1 MQDLLLNIFLHSIML
16 SRTFNDIYSCEKLIW
31 KSAPQLQ
38 EFRFLRKYLGSI
50 WDWNNLNVKKHWVYF
65 VIRISYIK
73 RSTKNEFSMKDFFC
87 KCDQIRRKLRIW
99 SQLLKKS
106 LMENVGFCAVKKL
119 SCHRW
124 LTGRKYFSLAFF
136 F

>member
-50 WDWNNLNVKKHWVYF
+50 
-65 VIRISYIK
+65 
-73 RSTKNEFSMKDFFC
+73 
-87 KCDQIRRKLRIW
+87 
-99 SQLLKKS
+99 
-106 LMENVGFCAVKKL
+106 
-119 SCHRW
+119 
-124 LTGRKYFSLAFF
+124 
-136 F
+136 